1 MIAMRTV
8 RRMTVTLVAVLL
20 ASFALSGAVFA
31 QDSSDV
37 ALDSPIR
44 SLLLDPSEIRIDLD
58 IDLFNFADTRR
69 LVAMELID
77 IPDGWNIAIWNAFFD
92 FHIFELVVEPTE
104 TTPGQRPRMRVRLP
118 DPRPEPG
125 NYSFT
130 LVLTDAENPRIE
142 YDRAKFTIGVPPADM
157 EDEGEVTVRTDFAV
171 LRGPS
176 NSSYEFEIVIKN
188 DTGDQRSFNLAGL
201 VVDES
206 QQPLQGWQIGF
217 TPAFGEQKQISSLS
231 ILAAIDERV
240 NVTVTPPR
248 FIDPGNY
255 FIPVSIESDGG
266 DFNTATLLTLEVIGR
281 GELLA
286 STETGLLS
294 MDATAGDAATNTLR
308 LTNFG
313 TGLVRDIALDADSP
327 PQWEVTFEIDNIESL
342 PINNQIDI
350 RVTVTAPDDTIPG
363 DYLITLRGR
372 SQDALGEVDIRVTV
386 DQSTIWGW
394 LGIVL
399 VLIVV
404 GGLLGVFWRLGR
416 R

>member
-1 MIAMRTV
+1 M
-8 RRMTVTLVAVLL
+8 RRMTVALATVVL
-20 ASFALSGAVFA
+20 ASFALSGAIFA
-31 QDSSDV
+31 QDASDV

-44 SLLLDPSEIRIDLD
+44 SILLDPSETKVDLD
-58 IDLFNFADTRR
+58 IDIFNYADTRR
-69 LVAMELID
+69 IVSMDLVD
-77 IPDGWNIAIWNAFFD
+77 IPEGWDIAIWNAFFD

-125 NYSFT
+125 DYSFT
-130 LVLTDAENPRIE
+130 LILKDVDRPSVV
-142 YDRAKFTIGVPPADM
+142 YDRAKFTIGVPEGDV
-157 EDEGEVTVRTDFAV
+157 EDKGEVTVRTDYAV

-176 NSSYEFEIVIKN
+176 NTSYEFEVIIKN
-188 DTGDQRSFNLAGL
+188 DTGEPRSFNLSGL
-201 VVDES
+201 VVGEA

-231 ILAAIDERV
+231 IQAAIDERI

-255 FIPVSIESDGG
+255 FIPMSVESDGG
-266 DFNTATLLTLEVIGR
+266 EFTTGTVLTLEVVGR

-313 TGLVRDIALDADSP
+313 TGVVTDIALDADAP
-327 PQWEVTFEIDNIESL
+327 PQWEVTFEIDTVESL
-342 PINNQIDI
+342 PINNQIDVK
-350 RVTVTAPDDTIPG
+350 VTIVAPDDTIPG
-363 DYLITLRGR
+363 DYMVTLRGR
-372 SQDALGEVDIRVTV
+372 SRDALDEVGIRVTV

-399 VLIVV
+399 VLVVV
-404 GGLLGVFWRLGR
+404 GGLLSVFWRLGR